1 MDAREALADLTE
13 ISAQVRA
20 AVVLDGGGGVTASTL
35 ADEERSRE
43 LARAAVRLL
52 DAASEVRHGEQA
64 TQVHAAT
71 REGSVFVVRGDGRTI
86 TAVTAADPTAGLVFY
101 DLKTCLRQ
109 IDEGERPAAA

>member
-20 AVVLDGGGGVTASTL
+20 AVVLDRAGGVEASTL
-35 ADEERSRE
+35 ADQTRARE
-43 LARAAVRLL
+43 LAGAATRLL
-52 DAASEVRHGEQA
+52 DAAAEVRHGEPA

-71 REGSVFVVRGDGRTI
+71 REGSVFVVRADGRTI
-86 TAVTAADPTAGLVFY
+86 AAVTAADPTAGLVFY

-109 IDEGERPAAA
+109 IEEGERPEAA